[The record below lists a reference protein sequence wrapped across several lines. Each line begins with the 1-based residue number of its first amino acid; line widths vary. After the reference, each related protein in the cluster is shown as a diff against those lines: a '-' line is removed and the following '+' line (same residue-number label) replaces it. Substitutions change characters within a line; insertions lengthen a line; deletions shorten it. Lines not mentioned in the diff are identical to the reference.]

1 MDDYCLWQS
10 EQYVCTKL
18 RVTYVSVVNGGIDV
32 PYGITLYEAMVLPNA
47 LYRCELWNTYS
58 KQEKHIICENY

>member
-18 RVTYVSVVNGGIDV
+18 RVTYVSVVNDGIDV
-32 PYGITLYEAMVLPNA
+32 PYVKPN
-47 LYRCELWNTYS
+47 YWHNF
-58 KQEKHIICENY
+58 I